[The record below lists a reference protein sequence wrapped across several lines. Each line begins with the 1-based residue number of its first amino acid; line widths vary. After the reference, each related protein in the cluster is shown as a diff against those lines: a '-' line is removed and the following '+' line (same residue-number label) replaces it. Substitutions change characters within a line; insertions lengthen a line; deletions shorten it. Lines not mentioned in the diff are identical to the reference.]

1 MPSYEVVTVAR
12 DGVQRVHSYST
23 EDGLAPGG
31 VLRIAGRDW
40 LVERV
45 EAPEPGSDSQ
55 PERVIA
61 WPARYRVRLV
71 HPDGREEVGAS
82 RRFRPDRPT
91 IGHAFTTVVQGR
103 PIAWQIMDEQ
113 LAYDAQGQPFLD
125 LRAERDYS
133 EYESLPDHELEHS
146 LARGA
151 EGAVREEMA
160 TAISRAQAAGLA
172 MELVALDA
180 GEDPDWP
187 EAERFLDAL
196 ILEEIETDLLE
207 MCGVRIAR
215 DPRDSWLATAKARL
229 ASDLALFRADVEG
242 DRDRIEEWEFR
253 DGRIFAST
261 GSTDDESDPDSGHGW
276 MCRLVDSGVLE
287 AAGFKRVRKADL

>member
-31 VLRIAGRDW
+31 VLRIGGRDW

-55 PERVIA
+55 LERVIA

-103 PIAWQIMDEQ
+103 PIAWQIMDER

-146 LARGA
+146 LARGE
-151 EGAVREEMA
+151 EGAVREELSA
-160 TAISRAQAAGLA
+160 AISRAQAAGLA

-196 ILEEIETDLLE
+196 ILEEIATDLLE